1 MRIIIISK
9 FMNRLFLLLSFSFFL
24 LPEAFSKAN
33 LDNDTVKVNNQVY
46 YVIKNKR
53 GKYVDDYGIARRT
66 DGKVD
71 TLFTSPMYLFGIEKQ
86 KNGIFFLRV
95 SHILVIIMLLGIIPK
110 GTLLF
115 IIL

>member
-1 MRIIIISK
+1 
-9 FMNRLFLLLSFSFFL
+9 MNRLFLLLSFSFFL

-71 TLFTSPMYLFGIEKQ
+71 TLFTSPMYLFCIEKQ
-86 KNGIFFLRV
+86 KYSEISRK
-95 SHILVIIMLLGIIPK
+95 ILFV
-110 GTLLF
+110 LF
-115 IIL
+115 